1 MHCIY
6 KLFILP
12 QDLIIYIAHDA
23 GGEISFFMYV
33 YKKSARWR
41 ACCKKL
47 ICPADDDAWLSA
59 WVRSA
64 SVYVRSYVKYKSPKM
79 RKGDNFS
86 RDSHAQIS
94 RLAFVQRD
102 EMSNVSR
109 VCVISARNEAAL
121 LRFSLMQ
128 NVSLFFLQRRHSGKL
143 LAILEW
149 RTCMHSLARMHAR
162 CCNYADFRLQS
173 ALETND

>member
-1 MHCIY
+1 MPEE
-6 KLFILP
+6 KSP
-12 QDLIIYIAHDA
+12 
-23 GGEISFFMYV
+23 FFMYV

-47 ICPADDDAWLSA
+47 ICPADDAWLSA

-94 RLAFVQRD
+94 RLAFVQPD

-128 NVSLFFLQRRHSGKL
+128 NVSLFFLQRRRHSGKL

-149 RTCMHSLARMHAR
+149 CTLWPECMHAAAIMQIFA
-162 CCNYADFRLQS
+162 FQS

>member
-1 MHCIY
+1 MPEEKSPFLCM
-6 KLFILP
+6 
-12 QDLIIYIAHDA
+12 YI
-23 GGEISFFMYV
+23 
-33 YKKSARWR
+33 KKSAQWR

-47 ICPADDDAWLSA
+47 ICSADDAWLSA

-94 RLAFVQRD
+94 RLAFVQPD

-128 NVSLFFLQRRHSGKL
+128 NVSLFFLQRRRRHSGKL

-149 RTCMHSLARMHAR
+149 RMHSLARMHAC